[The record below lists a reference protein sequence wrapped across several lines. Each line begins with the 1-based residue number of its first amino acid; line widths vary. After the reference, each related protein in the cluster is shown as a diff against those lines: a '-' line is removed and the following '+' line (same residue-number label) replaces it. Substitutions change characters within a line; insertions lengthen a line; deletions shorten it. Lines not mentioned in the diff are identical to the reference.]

1 MSRPSRLLAAA
12 VLLSGCVNGPPAV
25 GPPAEP
31 SEAPVTKSEAGQPCW
46 ESPPASGTPEIS
58 FSDVTDERGLTEPL
72 LGMFGHA
79 AAWGDVNGD
88 GWMDLFVGTF
98 ADKPTEE
105 YRVRGATG
113 PSPDRLLLG
122 SPDGFEPD
130 ATFPELYGRTSGA
143 TFADLDI
150 DGDPDL
156 VVSRNVRPQDGGR
169 PTDVLRNDD
178 GTFSVVEDAG
188 IPAVGGRSVGV
199 LDADGDGLLDL
210 FIAEDRWVGGSSVLL
225 RNLGGLRFEEAT
237 REVGIPSDVH
247 GLGVGTADLTGNG
260 WADLFVAGSN
270 RLFVANG
277 DGTFREAPGEVFRW
291 EAYGGEDDVSGV
303 SFGDLNRDGLPDLV
317 LGHHYNSTVD
327 QGQRVPIR
335 VYLHR
340 GLDDEGT
347 PRFEDVTAATGLPAL
362 PTKAPHVEV
371 NDFDNDGWPDIL
383 ATASAGDGTRPV
395 IFRHLG
401 LEEAVPRF
409 SAPSSIGDPHYW
421 VTGPSAD
428 VDRDGR
434 LDVLLVDW
442 EPDRPSLLLRNESD
456 SGNWLSVSVGPDPRG
471 GIGTRVAAF
480 RPGAVG
486 DLEGLIASGQ
496 ITASQGYAAG
506 SPPVAHLGLGE
517 ATEVDLRVE
526 LPGERVV
533 DLLGIAANQHLRV
546 PDGC

>member
-1 MSRPSRLLAAA
+1 MNRAPGVLAALFLVSA
-12 VLLSGCVNGPPAV
+12 CVTGRPAGGPAAESS
-25 GPPAEP
+25 PPPRTGA
-31 SEAPVTKSEAGQPCW
+31 SLPCW
-46 ESPPASGTPEIS
+46 SARPQSGTPEIS
-58 FSDVTDERGLTEPL
+58 FSDMTDERGLTEPL

-79 AAWGDVNGD
+79 AAWEDVNAD

-98 ADKPTEE
+98 ADKPAEE
-105 YRVRGATG
+105 YRVRGASG

-122 SPDGFEPD
+122 SAAGFQPDG
-130 ATFPELYGRTSGA
+130 TFPELYGRSSGA
-143 TFADLDI
+143 AFADLDA

-156 VVSRNVRPQDGGR
+156 VVSRNVRPQEEGR
-169 PTDVLRNDD
+169 PTDVLRND
-178 GTFSVVEDAG
+178 GGSFSVVEDTG
-188 IPAVGGRSVGV
+188 VPPVGGRSVGV
-199 LDADGDGLLDL
+199 LHADGDRLPDL
-210 FIAEDRWVGGSSVLL
+210 FVAEDRWVGGSSMLL
-225 RNLGGLRFEEAT
+225 RNLGGLRFADVT
-237 REVGIPSDVH
+237 GDAGIPSDVH
-247 GLGVGTADLTGNG
+247 GLGVGTADLTGDG
-260 WADLFVAGSN
+260 WTDLFVAGSN

-291 EAYGGEDDVSGV
+291 EVYGDEDDVSGA

-327 QGQRVPIR
+327 HGRLVPIR

-340 GLDDEGT
+340 GIDDEGT

-383 ATASAGDGTRPV
+383 ATASTASGTRPV
-395 IFRHLG
+395 VFQHDG
-401 LEEAVPRF
+401 LEGDVPRF
-409 SAPSSIGDPHYW
+409 SAPSGVGDPHYW

-428 VDRDGR
+428 IDRDGR
-434 LDVLLVDW
+434 LDVVLVDW

-456 SGNWLSVSVGPDPRG
+456 SGNWLSIAVAPDQG
-471 GIGTRVAAF
+471 DGIGTRVAAF

-496 ITASQGYAAG
+496 VTASQGYAAG
-506 SPPVAHLGLGE
+506 SGSVVHLGLGD
-517 ATEVDLRVE
+517 AAEVDLR
-526 LPGERVV
+526 LQPPGEPMV
-533 DLLGIAANQHLRV
+533 DLVRVETNQHLQL

>member
-1 MSRPSRLLAAA
+1 MSRAPGLLAALF
-12 VLLSGCVNGPPAV
+12 VLAGCVTDRPAA

-31 SEAPVTKSEAGQPCW
+31 SPAQVTPGGASCW
-46 ESPPASGTPEIS
+46 SARSAAGTPEIS
-58 FSDVTDERGLTEPL
+58 FSDITGERGLTEPL

-79 AAWGDVNGD
+79 AAWEDVNGD

-98 ADKPTEE
+98 ADKPAEE
-105 YRVRGATG
+105 YRVRGASG

-122 SPDGFEPD
+122 SPAGFRPD
-130 ATFPELYGRTSGA
+130 ATFPDLYGRSSGA
-143 TFADLDI
+143 AFADLDT

-156 VVSRNVRPQDGGR
+156 VVSRNVRPQEEGR
-169 PTDVLRNDD
+169 PTDVLRNDG

-188 IPAVGGRSVGV
+188 IPPVGGRSVGV
-199 LDADGDGLLDL
+199 LHADGDRLPDL

-225 RNLGGLRFEEAT
+225 RNLGGLRFADMTGEA
-237 REVGIPSDVH
+237 GIPGDVH
-247 GLGVGTADLTGNG
+247 GLGVGTADLTGDG
-260 WADLFVAGSN
+260 WTDLFVAGSN

-291 EAYGGEDDVSGV
+291 DVYGAEDDVSGA

-327 QGQRVPIR
+327 HGERVPIR
-335 VYLHR
+335 VYVHR
-340 GLDDEGT
+340 GVDDEGI
-347 PRFEDVTAATGLPAL
+347 PRFEDVTAATGLPDL

-383 ATASAGDGTRPV
+383 ATASAGSGTRPV
-395 IFRHLG
+395 VFRHGG
-401 LEEAVPRF
+401 LEGDVPRF
-409 SAPSSIGDPHYW
+409 SAPSGIGDPHYW

-442 EPDRPSLLLRNESD
+442 EPDRPSLLLRNETD
-456 SGNWLSVSVGPDPRG
+456 SGNWLSISVDPAHG
-471 GIGTRVAAF
+471 EGVGTRVAAF

-486 DLEGLIASGQ
+486 ELEGLIASGQ
-496 ITASQGYAAG
+496 VTASQGYAAG
-506 SPPVAHLGLGE
+506 SAPVVHLGLGD
-517 ATEVDLRVE
+517 AAEVDLRVQ
-526 LPGERVV
+526 LPGEAPV
-533 DLLGIAANQHLRV
+533 DLVGVATNQHLQV

>member
-1 MSRPSRLLAAA
+1 MSLGLGLLAALI
-12 VLLSGCVNGPPAV
+12 VLSGCMTGRPAA

-31 SEAPVTKSEAGQPCW
+31 SAAPGTGIGAASSCW
-46 ESPPASGTPEIS
+46 SSPAQRGTPEIS
-58 FSDVTDERGLTEPL
+58 FSDVTDDRGLTEPL

-88 GWMDLFVGTF
+88 GWVDLFVGTF

-122 SPDGFEPD
+122 SPDGFKSD
-130 ATFPELYGRTSGA
+130 ARFPELYGRTSGA
-143 TFADLDI
+143 AFADLDI

-169 PTDVLRNDD
+169 PTDVLRNDE

-199 LDADGDGLLDL
+199 LDANGDELLDL

-225 RNLGGLRFEEAT
+225 RNLGGLRFAEVTA
-237 REVGIPSDVH
+237 EVGIPGDVH

-260 WADLFVAGSN
+260 WTDLFVAGSN

-277 DGTFREAPGEVFRW
+277 DGTFREAPSEVFRW

-340 GLDDEGT
+340 GLDDDGT
-347 PRFEDVTAATGLPAL
+347 PRFEDVTPATGLPAL

-383 ATASAGDGTRPV
+383 ATASAESGTRPV
-395 IFRHLG
+395 VFRHLG
-401 LEEAVPRF
+401 LEGDVPRF
-409 SAPSSIGDPHYW
+409 SAPSGIGDPHYW
-421 VTGPSAD
+421 VTGTSAD

-456 SGNWLSVSVGPDPRG
+456 SGNWLSISVGPDYGR

-496 ITASQGYAAG
+496 ITGSQGYAAG
-506 SPPVAHLGLGE
+506 SAPVVHLGLAE
-517 ATEVDLRVE
+517 ADTVDLRLQ
-526 LPGERVV
+526 LPGEDAV
-533 DLLGIAANQHLRV
+533 DLLAVGTNQHLQV
-546 PDGC
+546 PAGC